1 MILYLFPLDKTDSKQ
16 YLFSIV
22 LFFLFFFSFVCMFVF
37 FPRSLTPSLPFE
49 GNMVSIALSYDG
61 IGNSDK
67 INVYNTE
74 GCKGAEYQ
82 GKILLVIIV
91 G

>member
-1 MILYLFPLDKTDSKQ
+1 
-16 YLFSIV
+16 
-22 LFFLFFFSFVCMFVF
+22 
-37 FPRSLTPSLPFE
+37 
-49 GNMVSIALSYDG
+49 MVSIALSYDG